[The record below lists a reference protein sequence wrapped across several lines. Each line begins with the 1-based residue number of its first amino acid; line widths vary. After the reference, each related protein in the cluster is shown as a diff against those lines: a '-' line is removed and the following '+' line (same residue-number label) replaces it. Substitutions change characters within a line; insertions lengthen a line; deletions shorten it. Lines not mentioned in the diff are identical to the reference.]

1 MSWVSF
7 YCVKRIHKREVEKF
21 TDDTWMI
28 ALSQELEG
36 NISIDIR
43 FPWQDDS
50 NFKNDEIYK

>member
-1 MSWVSF
+1 
-7 YCVKRIHKREVEKF
+7 VEKF